1 MRADDDIRVDFYNR
15 DPTKYQYVGFEIS
28 NNELREWWN
37 AYGANPFQ
45 DGGDSGRLK
54 IKGECWHGNE
64 EQRPTDSDMLER
76 FSRTVESNGD
86 TVVAVRVPER
96 SSISGSTGSA
106 KYSCNYGFQQKWN
119 PTRNLLIDPGNYYT
133 GSSNRYIVQGSNDIQ
148 PITTSHST
156 TSAPDNL
163 ANYASETT
171 EDPTPFENFPT
182 GQTGGEIKDPFEV
195 WDQKYN

>member
-1 MRADDDIRVDFYNR
+1 MQLYFESKGNIVLAENVSERRGLDDN
-15 DPTKYQYVGFEIS
+15 T
-28 NNELREWWN
+28 
-37 AYGANPFQ
+37 GA
-45 DGGDSGRLK
+45 
-54 IKGECWHGNE
+54 
-64 EQRPTDSDMLER
+64 
-76 FSRTVESNGD
+76 
-86 TVVAVRVPER
+86 
-96 SSISGSTGSA
+96 A

-171 EDPTPFENFPT
+171 EDPTPFENFPDDP
-182 GQTGGEIKDPFEV
+182 GNIKNPFAV
-195 WDQKYN
+195 WDREHN